1 MEDYLREREKD
12 MIELL
17 EELVNIDSGS
27 YVKKGVDQIA
37 AILEGKFREA
47 GFVSTIKKE
56 KKTGNNLVLRHQDA
70 KDPKI
75 IIVAHMDTVF
85 PEGTV
90 EKRPF
95 RIEGNRAYGP
105 GVVDMKGSLVSVLY
119 AIKALALVNASAIRN
134 VEIVLNSDEEI
145 GSSNSRKLI
154 EHTARNKD
162 YALIV
167 EPGRKDG
174 SIVSARKGGGRYTIK
189 VKGTSAH
196 AGVEHE
202 KGRSAIEEL
211 AYKTIKLQKLTKY
224 QDGITVNV
232 GMIEG
237 GTSINTVA
245 SSATA
250 GVDVRLIKM
259 DQAPIIDKQI
269 REICAV
275 SDVEGTEIEVKGS
288 ISRPP
293 MEKNSQSIQLLKIIK
308 EAGKEL
314 GIEVKDTFTGGGSDG
329 AFTSSMGIPTI
340 DGMGPVGGNAHSEE
354 EYLELNTFVERTLLL
369 ATVLTKLTAKVKMTA

>member
-37 AILEGKFREA
+37 AILEGKYREA

>member
-1 MEDYLREREKD
+1 MEEFLKEREKE

-17 EELVNIDSGS
+17 KKLVNIDSGS
-27 YVKKGVDQIA
+27 YVKQGVDQIA
-37 AILEGKFREA
+37 EILENKFAEA

-56 KKTGNNLVLRHQDA
+56 KKTGNNLVLRHKDA
-70 KDPKI
+70 RDPRV

-85 PEGTV
+85 PEGTA

-95 RIEGNRAYGP
+95 RIEDNRAYGP
-105 GVVDMKGSLVSVLY
+105 GVIDMKGSLVSVLY
-119 AIKALALVNASAIRN
+119 AIKALKSIHSPALKN

-145 GSSNSRKLI
+145 GSATSRKLI
-154 EHTARNKD
+154 EQTARGKD

-174 SIVSARKGGGRYTIK
+174 SIVSARKGGGRYTIM

-224 QDGITVNV
+224 QEGITVNV

-245 SSATA
+245 SSAKA
-250 GVDVRLIKM
+250 GVDVRLVKM
-259 DQAPIIDKQI
+259 EQAPIIDKQI

-340 DGMGPVGGNAHSEE
+340 DGLGPVGGNAHSED
-354 EYLELNTFVERTLLL
+354 EYLDLDTFVERTLLL
-369 ATVLTKLTAKVKMTA
+369 ATVLTKLTTKVKMTA